1 MRDDGK
7 KVRFLIIF
15 CALCI
20 SEDRESLNFMH
31 IEPMR
36 DFHLNK
42 CVSVR
47 VDACS
52 VHAPCMLQLLLTDSG
67 SLSGFL

>member
-7 KVRFLIIF
+7 KVRFLTIF
-15 CALCI
+15 YALCI
-20 SEDRESLNFMH
+20 SEGRESLNFMH

-36 DFHLNK
+36 DFRLNEY
-42 CVSVR
+42 VSVH

-52 VHAPCMLQLLLTDSG
+52 MHASCMLQLLLTDSG
-67 SLSGFL
+67 SLPGFL